1 MKKQISLLFAVFLCC
16 STISWAQ
23 NPEESKMK
31 DEFYKTLN
39 SLRQEKK
46 QALDKKD
53 YAKVEQCNWDIID
66 NYKKLPEAVQKGIE
80 LNYGYYYYDIAC
92 YQSLQKKNRRCFVNN
107 FVSGFS
113 RMDISITLIY
123 RKIQIW
129 ITYATKRNSRK
140 HWLKSEK
147 KEIIFIFCKKTAEYT
162 STPPHFTYME
172 PSDSNLIGVKEYFK
186 LDSVA
191 GTGDELSKIKNILTF
206 IHNKIKHDGQHN
218 NPEHLNSIAL
228 AEACKDGSRGLNCRG
243 LATVLNECYLA
254 MGFKSRFITCMPKK
268 YISDCHV
275 INAVYS
281 KTLDKWVWVD
291 PTQNAWVMDE
301 NGTML
306 SIPEVRERMRTGLPL
321 VLNKEANWNNKQKPL
336 KKSIWTPTWLRIC
349 IILTVHS
356 VANSVQKTKSITLQ
370 TMLPLCRL
378 VIIMTWKK
386 VPTSLM
392 MPTGSGNHH
401 IRNKNRLSILSKQT
415 TYSQ

>member
-1 MKKQISLLFAVFLCC
+1 MKKQITLLFAVFLCC

-92 YQSLQKKNRRCFVNN
+92 YQSLQKKTEDALKHFDLAFQNGYINY
-107 FVSGFS
+107 
-113 RMDISITLIY
+113 TH
-123 RKIQIW
+123 IQKDTDLDNI
-129 ITYATKRNSRK
+129 RN
-140 HWLKSEK
+140 EK
-147 KEIIFIFCKKTAEYT
+147 KFQETLAKIREEGDYLYILQKAAEYT

-191 GTGDELSKIKNILTF
+191 GTGDEFSKIKNILTF

-321 VLNKEANWNNKQKPL
+321 VLNKEANWNNKQKTTKEEYL
-336 KKSIWTPTWLRIC
+336 DSYMAKNLYYINCTFRSEFGTEDKKYNPADY
-349 IILTVHS
+349 
-356 VANSVQKTKSITLQ
+356 VAL
-370 TMLPLCRL
+370 
-378 VIIMTWKK
+378 
-386 VPTSLM
+386 
-392 MPTGSGNHH
+392 MPTGYYNDMEKGSY
-401 IRNKNRLSILSKQT
+401 I
-415 TYSQ
+415 TYDADWFWQSPYQK

>member
-92 YQSLQKKNRRCFVNN
+92 YQSLQKKTEDALKHFDLAFQNGYINY
-107 FVSGFS
+107 
-113 RMDISITLIY
+113 TH
-123 RKIQIW
+123 IQKDTDLDNI
-129 ITYATKRNSRK
+129 RN
-140 HWLKSEK
+140 EK
-147 KEIIFIFCKKTAEYT
+147 KFQETLAKIREEGDYLYILQKAAEYT

-281 KTLDKWVWVD
+281 KTLDKWVWV
-291 PTQNAWVMDE
+291 N
-301 NGTML
+301 
-306 SIPEVRERMRTGLPL
+306 
-321 VLNKEANWNNKQKPL
+321 
-336 KKSIWTPTWLRIC
+336 
-349 IILTVHS
+349 
-356 VANSVQKTKSITLQ
+356 TL
-370 TMLPLCRL
+370 
-378 VIIMTWKK
+378 
-386 VPTSLM
+386 
-392 MPTGSGNHH
+392 
-401 IRNKNRLSILSKQT
+401 
-415 TYSQ
+415 